1 MVTPPSSSHDPGRDL
16 DHGTGQ
22 EHAHSHGDGHVCWGA
37 HEKHAPHH
45 RLEVT
50 SLSASYREIKALQNV
65 AFATECGRSL
75 ALIGPNG
82 AGKSTLL
89 KCLAGL
95 IQPDAGKIIW
105 RGATL
110 TCSSRE
116 IAYLPQR
123 GAVDWNFPITVRGLV
138 EMGRYPNTGWWRRFA
153 RHDAEIVQRALSAMQ
168 LLELQKRQISALS
181 GGQQQRAF
189 IARALAQ
196 EAHVLLLDEPF
207 SGLDKPAQDTLSQL
221 FRDLTKEG
229 RLLIASHHDLQTVAN
244 IFDDALLLKA
254 GRQITF
260 GPVRESFTQSKI
272 TEAYATPA

>member
-1 MVTPPSSSHDPGRDL
+1 MVSPSTHEHSH
-16 DHGTGQ
+16 T
-22 EHAHSHGDGHVCWGA
+22 HGDGHVCWGA
-37 HEKHAPHH
+37 HEKHAHHH

-50 SLSASYREIKALQNV
+50 ALSASYREVKALQNV
-65 AFATECGRSL
+65 TFATECSHSL

-95 IQPDAGKIIW
+95 LRPDAGKIIW
-105 RGATL
+105 RGKTL

-123 GAVDWNFPITVRGLV
+123 GDIDWNFPITVRGLV
-138 EMGRYPNTGWWRRFA
+138 EMGRYPSTSWWRKFA
-153 RHDAEIVQRALSAMQ
+153 KHDAEIVQRALSAMQ
-168 LLELQKRQISALS
+168 LLDLQDRQISALS

-207 SGLDKPAQDTLSQL
+207 SGLDKPAQDTLSGL

-229 RLLIASHHDLQTVAN
+229 RLLIASHHDLPTVAS
-244 IFDDALLLKA
+244 IYDDVLLLKA
-254 GRQITF
+254 GHQITY
-260 GPVRESFTQSKI
+260 GPVEESFTQIKI
-272 TEAYATPA
+272 AETYTTPNS